1 LLKYIVHLLNINLF
15 KGKIMTNQNFYSPDF
30 DQAKE
35 LLNDLFEEVK
45 SKESQLSGGTA
56 KELTR
61 GATAIK
67 RLQETQVKFTDP
79 RSRLIPLTVEG
90 FKAKNVELNY
100 DIQQLMKRFD
110 FYSLV
115 VSVEPKPQPSV
126 VISRLECQLD
136 FRTEGDQQPIVH
148 RIIPDSKWQTV
159 VNAGIILNLGLDAN
173 LDVGVGV
180 DASEL
185 TKITNL
191 PDYEKFKA
199 NVHIKDE
206 FKALIVLE
214 GLNYQCGKFNLF
226 AQGEDNSQ
234 CYWRIEKP
242 EIQDKST
249 VKFDI
254 MFKVPKGWD
263 SIDLVG
269 QVWIEPSIDWLNGE
283 LGDVIQALP
292 SYLKN
297 VFGSKDKAAKS
308 FAVGNKEEWIN
319 LILPQAIL

>member
-1 LLKYIVHLLNINLF
+1 
-15 KGKIMTNQNFYSPDF
+15 MTNQNFYSPDF

>member
-1 LLKYIVHLLNINLF
+1 MLKYIVHLLNINLF